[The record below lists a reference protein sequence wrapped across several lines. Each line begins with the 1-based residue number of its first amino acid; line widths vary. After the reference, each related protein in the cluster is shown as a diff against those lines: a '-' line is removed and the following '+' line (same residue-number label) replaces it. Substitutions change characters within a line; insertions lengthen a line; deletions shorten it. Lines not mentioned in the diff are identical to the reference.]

1 MSIRK
6 QYDTD
11 LEALKAALVEMGSNS
26 AEAVEAALEALCTA
40 DAEAAQKIVKGD
52 SRINNMER
60 DIEHR
65 CMTLL
70 LRQQPVAGDLR
81 RISTAM
87 KVVTDIERIADQAS
101 DIAEITL
108 HLHPEGARTVGVLDD
123 LYAMGDIA
131 LHMVK
136 DAIAAADAVKPNAFS
151 EETKFQWLRRLE
163 GRLQAEV
170 FLMAP
175 AQIRELDLQYPADM
189 DRELLVD
196 PPYDDLYP
204 LYLQARIDAENG
216 EYNKYADSMTI
227 YNSAYTAFV
236 CWFCQ
241 TYDPAEGYCSEE
253 ARRHE
258 VE

>member
-52 SRINNMER
+52 SCINNMER

-87 KVVTDIERIADQAS
+87 KVVTDIERIGDHAS
-101 DIAEITL
+101 DM
-108 HLHPEGARTVGVLDD
+108 PR
-123 LYAMGDIA
+123 
-131 LHMVK
+131 
-136 DAIAAADAVKPNAFS
+136 S
-151 EETKFQWLRRLE
+151 S
-163 GRLQAEV
+163 
-170 FLMAP
+170 
-175 AQIRELDLQYPADM
+175 
-189 DRELLVD
+189 
-196 PPYDDLYP
+196 
-204 LYLQARIDAENG
+204 RIW
-216 EYNKYADSMTI
+216 SP
-227 YNSAYTAFV
+227 
-236 CWFCQ
+236 C
-241 TYDPAEGYCSEE
+241 
-253 ARRHE
+253 ARRATRR
-258 VE
+258 

>member
-1 MSIRK
+1 
-6 QYDTD
+6 
-11 LEALKAALVEMGSNS
+11 
-26 AEAVEAALEALCTA
+26 
-40 DAEAAQKIVKGD
+40 
-52 SRINNMER
+52 
-60 DIEHR
+60 
-65 CMTLL
+65 
-70 LRQQPVAGDLR
+70 
-81 RISTAM
+81 
-87 KVVTDIERIADQAS
+87 
-101 DIAEITL
+101 
-108 HLHPEGARTVGVLDD
+108 
-123 LYAMGDIA
+123 
-131 LHMVK
+131 
-136 DAIAAADAVKPNAFS
+136 
-151 EETKFQWLRRLE
+151 
-163 GRLQAEV
+163 
-170 FLMAP
+170 MAP

-241 TYDPAEGYCSEE
+241 LYDPAEGYFSEE